1 MQVFEQNCDPWFPG
15 NRDGAMMINELV
27 DGGEGFVRPQEIL
40 TVSIGQDFEM
50 LRAAA
55 MSEKK
60 KSALMERGREEL
72 VTL

>member
-1 MQVFEQNCDPWFPG
+1 
-15 NRDGAMMINELV
+15 MMINELV
-27 DGGEGFVRPQEIL
+27 DGGESFVRPQEIL

-60 KSALMERGREEL
+60 KSAAEILKRPNELSRGSSPHPHRRSL
-72 VTL
+72 QKAN